1 MGIGGH
7 RMSNKLTDSEL
18 NYIEYICEML
28 PKSLKA
34 IQKEQ
39 KDGYIYASENR
50 ARFDRLRIEIN
61 KTLMK
66 IKKKIYN

>member
-1 MGIGGH
+1 
-7 RMSNKLTDSEL
+7 MSEKLTDSEI
-18 NYIEYICEML
+18 NYIEFICEML
-28 PKSLKA
+28 PKTLKA

-66 IKKKIYN
+66 IKKKLTP

>member
-1 MGIGGH
+1 
-7 RMSNKLTDSEL
+7 MSEKLTDSEL

-39 KDGYIYASENR
+39 KYGYIYASENR

-66 IKKKIYN
+66 LRKKIYS

>member
-1 MGIGGH
+1 
-7 RMSNKLTDSEL
+7 MSEKLTDNEIG
-18 NYIEYICEML
+18 YVDFICDML
-28 PKSLKA
+28 PTILKA
-34 IQKEQ
+34 VQQEQ

-66 IKKKIYN
+66 IRKKIYR

>member
-1 MGIGGH
+1 
-7 RMSNKLTDSEL
+7 MSENLTDKEI
-18 NYIEYICEML
+18 NYVDYICDML
-28 PKSLKA
+28 PKTLKA
-34 IQKEQ
+34 IQQEQ

-66 IKKKIYN
+66 IRKKIYK

>member
-1 MGIGGH
+1 
-7 RMSNKLTDSEL
+7 MSEKLTDSEI
-18 NYIEYICEML
+18 NYIEFICGIL
-28 PKSLKA
+28 PNTLKA

-66 IKKKIYN
+66 LRKKIYS

>member
-1 MGIGGH
+1 
-7 RMSNKLTDSEL
+7 MSENLTDKEI
-18 NYIEYICEML
+18 NYVDYICDML
-28 PKSLKA
+28 PKTLRA
-34 IQKEQ
+34 IQQEQ

-66 IKKKIYN
+66 IRKKIYK